1 MVRIVAAIAVGLA
14 VTQVSNLITTVYL
27 HRGLTHRALTYRPG
41 ISWVFRFVIWI
52 STGMKPRE
60 WVAVHRK
67 HHAHTD
73 TEQDPHTPTVYGWFK
88 VLVTN
93 AALYRRAARTADTV
107 RKYAKDVPRDRWDR
121 LMFDRAVVGLGLGI
135 TALILLLGV
144 VPGLI
149 ASVVHAVFY
158 LGIGGAVNGP
168 GHHFGRRPYE
178 NSATNQQWL
187 AWLSA
192 GEGLHNN
199 HHAAPTSARLSL
211 NKGEIDPGW
220 WFIALAKRLGQAT
233 IRLDHV
239 KLKESAKYA

>member
-1 MVRIVAAIAVGLA
+1 MIRIVIAVGVGWA
-14 VTQVSNLITTVYL
+14 VTQASNLVTTIYL

-67 HHAHTD
+67 HHAFTD
-73 TEQDPHTPTVYGWFK
+73 TEQDPHTPEIHGWRK
-88 VLVTN
+88 VLLTN
-93 AALYRRAARTADTV
+93 AALYRRAARDPETV
-107 RKYAKDVPRDRWDR
+107 RKYAKDIRRDAWDR
-121 LMFDRAVVGLGLGI
+121 VLFDHALVGLALGI
-135 TALILLLGV
+135 AALISILGV
-144 VPGLI
+144 VPGLVG
-149 ASVVHAVFY
+149 SVVHAVSY
-158 LGIGGAVNGP
+158 LLIGGAVNGP
-168 GHHFGRRPYE
+168 GHRFGRRPYE

-199 HHAAPTSARLSL
+199 HHAAPTSARLAL
-211 NKGEIDPGW
+211 NKGEVDPGW
-220 WFIALAKRLGQAT
+220 WFIALARSLGQAS

-239 KLKESAKYA
+239 KLK

>member
-1 MVRIVAAIAVGLA
+1 MIRIVAAIAIGLA
-14 VTQVSNLITTVYL
+14 VTQVSNLVTTIYL

-41 ISWVFRFVIWI
+41 ISWVFRLIIWV

-67 HHAHTD
+67 HHAFTD
-73 TEQDPHTPTVYGWFK
+73 TEQDPHAPIIYGWRK
-88 VLVTN
+88 VLLTN
-93 AALYRRAARTADTV
+93 AALYRRVARKPETV
-107 RKYAKDVPRDRWDR
+107 QKYAKDIRRDSWDR
-121 LMFDRAVVGLGLGI
+121 LFFDRALVGLGLGI
-135 TALILLLGV
+135 AALIALLGV
-144 VPGLI
+144 WPGLV
-149 ASVVHAVFY
+149 ASVVHAVSY
-158 LGIGGAVNGP
+158 LLIGGAVNGP
-168 GHHFGRRPYE
+168 GHQFGRRPYQ

-211 NKGEIDPGW
+211 NKGEVDPGW
-220 WFIALAKRLGQAT
+220 WFIALARSLGQAK

-239 KLKESAKYA
+239 KLK